1 MANEELAWK
10 YASSLGSTLSFRMVD
25 DKHVLFIGWQAS
37 LAPFFFFVPVFFC
50 YLLCWPSVGFL
61 LRLFLRRPREEYD
74 RQLRMLLLLLS
85 PKEEKEAQKKK
96 KEPPKP
102 GVRPAGAVPS
112 TFIFARHLGVLWPLL
127 RLRLCRVSSSVS
139 VLVAVLPSS
148 FTVGSLGGAVPPV
161 PPVLSVSPAS
171 VRAAAAAAVRR
182 RHGRR

>member
-96 KEPPKP
+96 RTSKARGASGWRRSVDFYLCEASRRVVASSPAASLPCFIIGLGLGRRLAFIIHSWLARRRRPTCATCPLGLP
-102 GVRPAGAVPS
+102 GVGPS
-112 TFIFARHLGVLWPLL
+112 
-127 RLRLCRVSSSVS
+127 
-139 VLVAVLPSS
+139 
-148 FTVGSLGGAVPPV
+148 
-161 PPVLSVSPAS
+161 
-171 VRAAAAAAVRR
+171 AAAAVRR